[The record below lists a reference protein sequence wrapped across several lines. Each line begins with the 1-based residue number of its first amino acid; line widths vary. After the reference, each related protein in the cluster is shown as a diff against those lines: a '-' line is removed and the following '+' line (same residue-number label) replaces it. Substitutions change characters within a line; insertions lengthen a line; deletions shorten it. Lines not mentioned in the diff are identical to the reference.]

1 MATNPDL
8 NAMEVGKIKQV
19 PLREIWKREDSD
31 FTVWLENNI
40 DYLNDVLDF
49 EVTIEEREK
58 RVGSFSLDLYG
69 DDGMGGKVIIENQLE
84 KTDHDHLGK
93 VLTYL
98 TNLDANRAIWITPK
112 PREEHGRA
120 IDWLNEYTPGD
131 IAFYLVKLEAI
142 RIGNHPVA
150 APQFTV
156 VKGPSEQIKQIG
168 QEKKDAS
175 VRNDIRREFWG
186 HFLERMA
193 EKSDLYSGQRPPAIA
208 WMSQGL
214 GMSGININ
222 VYCTRKYVRGEVY
235 LSKGLTEDNKRIF
248 DHFNDRRGDIEGAFG
263 EALEW
268 ERLDDGIHSRIK
280 HQLDGVGWDN
290 REDWPS
296 IIDFLID
303 TAIRLHRAF
312 GGPTKQLKAEW

>member
-1 MATNPDL
+1 MLIFKFHD
-8 NAMEVGKIKQV
+8 MDIGKIKQV

-49 EVTIEEREK
+49 EVSIEEREK

-69 DDGMGGKVIIENQLE
+69 DDGLGGKVIIENQLE

-98 TNLDANRAIWITPK
+98 TNLDAHRAIWITPQ

-120 IDWLNEYTPGD
+120 IDWLNEYTPDD

-142 RIGNHPVA
+142 RIGDHPVA

-156 VKGPSEQIKQIG
+156 VKGPSEQIKRIG
-168 QEKKDAS
+168 QEKKDSAARDS
-175 VRNDIRREFWG
+175 VRREFWTQ
-186 HFLERMA
+186 FLQQMQG
-193 EKSDLYSGQRPPAIA
+193 KSEMYVNQKPPAIA
-208 WMSQGL
+208 WMSH
-214 GMSGININ
+214 GMGISGSNFN

-235 LSKGLTEDNKRIF
+235 LSKGTAEENKRIF
-248 DHFNDRRGDIEGAFG
+248 DYYHDRREEIEAAFG
-263 EALEW
+263 PGLVW

-280 HQLDGVGWDN
+280 HQLDDIGWDN
-290 REDWPS
+290 REDWPR

-303 TAIRLHRAF
+303 SALRFERAF
-312 GGPTKQLKAEW
+312 GPHAVQLKSEW